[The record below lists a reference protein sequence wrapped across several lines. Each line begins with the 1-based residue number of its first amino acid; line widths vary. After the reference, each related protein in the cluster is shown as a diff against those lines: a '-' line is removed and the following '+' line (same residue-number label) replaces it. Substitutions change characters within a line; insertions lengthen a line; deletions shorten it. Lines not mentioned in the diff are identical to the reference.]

1 MLAKFKS
8 EKKHRSTSYMSL
20 NFLGV
25 SELFAI
31 LHTFNH
37 LGVVFFFSR
46 KSQRFSHV
54 TYTYQ

>member
-37 LGVVFFFSR
+37 LGVVFFFFKKESEI
-46 KSQRFSHV
+46 
-54 TYTYQ
+54 